1 MARRSKLRVFK
12 ACHAIG
18 KPDNSSMLNGWEILL
33 LGASVL
39 VLIGVPLTIA
49 AVVLWVALRKK
60 DSRVPP
66 IIRS

>member
-1 MARRSKLRVFK
+1 
-12 ACHAIG
+12 
-18 KPDNSSMLNGWEILL
+18 MLNGWEILL

-39 VLIGVPLTIA
+39 VLIGVPLTIIA
-49 AVVLWVALRKK
+49 IVLWVVFLRKI

>member
-1 MARRSKLRVFK
+1 
-12 ACHAIG
+12 
-18 KPDNSSMLNGWEILL
+18 MLNGWEILL